1 MMPDGFTVL
10 FLYIKLVV
18 SKLLVNLGMDIS
30 GEAHLY
36 SLPVTAKTPNFFL

>member
-10 FLYIKLVV
+10 FLYVKSVV

-36 SLPVTAKTPNFFL
+36 CLLVTPKTPNFFL